1 MGIKML
7 HTKFLQEIPMLENH
21 MGECK
26 VDTSITLK
34 LIWRKLVK
42 LCTLLKWQRVG
53 SV

>member
-26 VDTSITLK
+26 IDQYYNVIIDLK
-34 LIWRKLVK
+34 EIGEVVYL
-42 LCTLLKWQRVG
+42 TEMAEGRVC
-53 SV
+53 

>member
-26 VDTSITLK
+26 INSSIML
-34 LIWRKLVK
+34 
-42 LCTLLKWQRVG
+42 
-53 SV
+53 